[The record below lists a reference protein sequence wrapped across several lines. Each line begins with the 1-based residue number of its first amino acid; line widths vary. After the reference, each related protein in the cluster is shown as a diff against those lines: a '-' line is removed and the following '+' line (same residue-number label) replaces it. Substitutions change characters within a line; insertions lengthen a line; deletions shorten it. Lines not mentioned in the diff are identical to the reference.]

1 LRKKSLRVTSK
12 STAMESKYFFKVF
25 YRGHLV
31 ETIYACTKWE
41 AIDRVY
47 YRHIGENP
55 LLVRAHFKA
64 RKN

>member
-1 LRKKSLRVTSK
+1 
-12 STAMESKYFFKVF
+12 MESKYFFKVF

-55 LLVRAHFKA
+55 LLVRAHFTA